1 MNYLAHAH
9 LSFGNPQIL
18 IGNMISDFVKGKK
31 QYDFNS
37 MIQKGIKLHRS
48 IDSFTDAHPVTKEMK
63 EVFKPAYG
71 LYAGAFTDIVYDYF
85 LANDP
90 AYFPNEEQL
99 MKFTERCYSLLQ
111 QEQAWLG
118 PVFGKMF
125 PYMRSQDWMYHYRF
139 HSGIKKSFEGLRS
152 RALYIPETESAM
164 EIFRTHESDMLP
176 YCHDFFESVKKFSIH
191 TLSQLE
197 QS

>member
-1 MNYLAHAH
+1 
-9 LSFGNPQIL
+9 
-18 IGNMISDFVKGKK
+18 MISDYVKGKQK
-31 QYDFNS
+31 FNYPVS
-37 MIQKGIKLHRS
+37 IQHGIMLHRA
-48 IDSFTDAHPVTKEMK
+48 IDAFTDSHDTTRHIKKYFQPR
-63 EVFKPAYG
+63 YR

-139 HSGIKKSFEGLRS
+139 HSGIKKSFEGLRR